1 MLPSITKLI
10 LLDNFI
16 TGTIPTEL
24 TKLTN
29 LVELD
34 VSNNRLFVNVPSFR
48 NGVKVSIDGNPD
60 IGKDKSSAPSPSP
73 PGSPTVPGGGGGGG
87 DSPAS
92 GEKKSK
98 TGIIVGAV
106 IGVVGGLLLVGVA
119 VFCLLSTKKK
129 RSGKVQSPNTVVIH
143 PRHSG
148 DQDAVKVT
156 VARGGVNGGTH
167 DVLSP
172 RSNGPS
178 DIHVVKAGNMVI
190 SIQVLKNVTDNFS
203 EKNILGRGGFG
214 IVYKG
219 ELHDGT
225 KIVVKRMQTGPVGEK
240 GLNEFM
246 SEIAVLT
253 KVRHRHLVALLG
265 YCLDGNERLLVY
277 EYMPQGSLNQHLFHW
292 RDLGLKP
299 LEWTRRLTIAL
310 DVARGVEYLHSLAHQ
325 SSIHRDLKPS
335 NILLGDDMRAKVSDF
350 GLVRLAPEGKFSVET
365 KLAGTFGYLAPE
377 YAGTFLNF
385 L

>member
-60 IGKDKSSAPSPSP
+60 IGKGKSSAPSPSP
-73 PGSPTVPGGGGGGG
+73 PGSPTVPGGGGGGGGG

-156 VARGGVNGGTH
+156 VAGGGVNGGTH

-172 RSNGPS
+172 RSN
-178 DIHVVKAGNMVI
+178 DW
-190 SIQVLKNVTDNFS
+190 VTFMLWR
-203 EKNILGRGGFG
+203 LG
-214 IVYKG
+214 I
-219 ELHDGT
+219 
-225 KIVVKRMQTGPVGEK
+225 
-240 GLNEFM
+240 
-246 SEIAVLT
+246 
-253 KVRHRHLVALLG
+253 
-265 YCLDGNERLLVY
+265 
-277 EYMPQGSLNQHLFHW
+277 W
-292 RDLGLKP
+292 
-299 LEWTRRLTIAL
+299 
-310 DVARGVEYLHSLAHQ
+310 
-325 SSIHRDLKPS
+325 
-335 NILLGDDMRAKVSDF
+335 
-350 GLVRLAPEGKFSVET
+350 
-365 KLAGTFGYLAPE
+365 
-377 YAGTFLNF
+377 
-385 L
+385 

>member
-73 PGSPTVPGGGGGGG
+73 PGSPTVPGGGGG

-98 TGIIVGAV
+98 TGIIGGAV
-106 IGVVGGLLLVGVA
+106 IGVVGGLLLVGAA
-119 VFCLLSTKKK
+119 VFCLLSNKKK
-129 RSGKVQSPNTVVIH
+129 HPGKVQNPSTVVIH

-156 VARGGVNGGTH
+156 VAGGGVNGGTH

-172 RSNGPS
+172 RSN
-178 DIHVVKAGNMVI
+178 DR
-190 SIQVLKNVTDNFS
+190 VTFMLWR
-203 EKNILGRGGFG
+203 LG
-214 IVYKG
+214 I
-219 ELHDGT
+219 
-225 KIVVKRMQTGPVGEK
+225 
-240 GLNEFM
+240 
-246 SEIAVLT
+246 
-253 KVRHRHLVALLG
+253 
-265 YCLDGNERLLVY
+265 
-277 EYMPQGSLNQHLFHW
+277 W
-292 RDLGLKP
+292 
-299 LEWTRRLTIAL
+299 
-310 DVARGVEYLHSLAHQ
+310 
-325 SSIHRDLKPS
+325 
-335 NILLGDDMRAKVSDF
+335 
-350 GLVRLAPEGKFSVET
+350 
-365 KLAGTFGYLAPE
+365 
-377 YAGTFLNF
+377 
-385 L
+385 

>member
-34 VSNNRLFVNVPSFR
+34 VSNNRLFGNVPSFR
-48 NGVKVSIDGNPD
+48 NGAKVSIDGNPD
-60 IGKDKSSAPSPSP
+60 IGKDKSNARSPSP
-73 PGSPTVPGGGGGGG
+73 PGSPTVPGGDGG

-156 VARGGVNGGTH
+156 VAGGGVNDCACAH
-167 DVLSP
+167 AVFSP
-172 RSNGPS
+172 EVMDP
-178 DIHVVKAGNMVI
+178 
-190 SIQVLKNVTDNFS
+190 VTFMLWR
-203 EKNILGRGGFG
+203 LGIWSF
-214 IVYKG
+214 
-219 ELHDGT
+219 
-225 KIVVKRMQTGPVGEK
+225 P
-240 GLNEFM
+240 F
-246 SEIAVLT
+246 
-253 KVRHRHLVALLG
+253 
-265 YCLDGNERLLVY
+265 
-277 EYMPQGSLNQHLFHW
+277 
-292 RDLGLKP
+292 
-299 LEWTRRLTIAL
+299 
-310 DVARGVEYLHSLAHQ
+310 
-325 SSIHRDLKPS
+325 
-335 NILLGDDMRAKVSDF
+335 
-350 GLVRLAPEGKFSVET
+350 KF
-365 KLAGTFGYLAPE
+365 
-377 YAGTFLNF
+377 
-385 L
+385 